1 MAPQTTKFSIKPP
14 MTMKDPRQE
23 YSWISQSVSGAKM
36 NVPMPDPATAI
47 PNNIEKTHFKRQQ
60 FLRILKKHISKD
72 IAYLRTVITSYA
84 KIFTDSV
91 THLRI
96 YIASLKGVYSEVL
109 STPPWPK

>member
-47 PNNIEKTHFKRQQ
+47 PKNIEKNTFQKTAIPKNIEKTHFKRYSI
-60 FLRILKKHISKD
+60 FKD
-72 IAYLRTVITSYA
+72 
-84 KIFTDSV
+84 
-91 THLRI
+91 
-96 YIASLKGVYSEVL
+96 SEHKL
-109 STPPWPK
+109 C